1 MRKIYTS
8 VDIGS
13 DTIKIVVGEIYD
25 KKLNILAV
33 STVKSSGVKK
43 GVIVD
48 ANEILVTL
56 KKAIEEI
63 ENKLS
68 ITIDKVITTVP
79 SYNVEFKIV
88 NGEIELDT
96 EGVRVAGYDVVNVL
110 KNSIK
115 GKINEDRELVTIIPI
130 YFIVDGRKNIKDPKG
145 LICKK
150 LGVKAM
156 MVTTP
161 SKNVNSVISIFASMG
176 IDVIDINIGPI
187 CDYEE
192 FKNQNIDNSL
202 SAIINIGSDITTV
215 SLFNKGIIVNSEI
228 IQIGGKNIDNDIS
241 YVFKTSKE
249 DSLKL
254 KEEFAVAHKKFS
266 RVNDTKECLTTN
278 NDVININQYDISQVV
293 MSRLTEILKLAKK
306 QSYLLTNNEISYIII
321 TGGVSELPG
330 ISYLIDEI
338 FNSNAKVGNIDT
350 IGIRNNKF
358 STASG
363 LIRFFNSKLELR
375 DNEICMIDIDENKNI
390 EDSSVM
396 KKVFG
401 YFFDN

>member
-96 EGVRVAGYDVVNVL
+96 EGVRVAGYDVANVL

-130 YFIVDGRKNIKDPKG
+130 YFIIDGRKNIKDPKW

-156 MVTTP
+156 MV
-161 SKNVNSVISIFASMG
+161 
-176 IDVIDINIGPI
+176 
-187 CDYEE
+187 
-192 FKNQNIDNSL
+192 
-202 SAIINIGSDITTV
+202 
-215 SLFNKGIIVNSEI
+215 
-228 IQIGGKNIDNDIS
+228 
-241 YVFKTSKE
+241 
-249 DSLKL
+249 
-254 KEEFAVAHKKFS
+254 
-266 RVNDTKECLTTN
+266 
-278 NDVININQYDISQVV
+278 
-293 MSRLTEILKLAKK
+293 IL
-306 QSYLLTNNEISYIII
+306 
-321 TGGVSELPG
+321 
-330 ISYLIDEI
+330 
-338 FNSNAKVGNIDT
+338 
-350 IGIRNNKF
+350 
-358 STASG
+358 
-363 LIRFFNSKLELR
+363 
-375 DNEICMIDIDENKNI
+375 
-390 EDSSVM
+390 
-396 KKVFG
+396 
-401 YFFDN
+401 